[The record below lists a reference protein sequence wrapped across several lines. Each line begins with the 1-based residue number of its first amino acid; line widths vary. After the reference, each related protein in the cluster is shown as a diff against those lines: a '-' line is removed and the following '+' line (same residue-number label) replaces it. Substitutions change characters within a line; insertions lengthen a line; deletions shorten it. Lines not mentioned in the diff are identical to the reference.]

1 VSSASDADYYRLR
14 TEWLRFKSQLFD
26 AGTGLPALP
35 AVIDAVRRLAEA
47 RGALDVVYLDLGR
60 SAWHEAKL
68 GFAAFDDGVREFAR
82 LLGGLRGAELGPE
95 DVVCVYT
102 VRSDRFLV
110 FQPVLR
116 EGEGDAGPAASCE
129 RLLRAVRRRVHDAP
143 AASVLR
149 AVRVRAGYGRTRE
162 TPMVRAER
170 SLQQAVAE
178 AILMVLAQRES
189 ADAARLDEL
198 HRLIAG
204 RRLKSAFHPV
214 VRLADGQVVGHEAL
228 TRPVDVLG
236 FDSVEDL
243 FAFAETTEYL
253 LEFERLCRHTAIG
266 ATPAVPALGLLFLN
280 ASPRAVQDPDWSN
293 GGMDRLLREHGLSPG
308 DVVVEITER
317 TAVGRLDV
325 FQAALKGFKE
335 RGYRVAVDDMG
346 AGYASLQSLAAVEP
360 DFLKFDTSLV
370 RDIDASSIKRGLLE
384 SLRALA
390 EKIHAQVIAEG
401 VEREE
406 ERRTLIELGIELG
419 QGYLF
424 HPDGALR

>member
-1 VSSASDADYYRLR
+1 MTTSSDADYYRLR

-35 AVIDAVRRLAEA
+35 AVIDAVRRLAGA

-60 SAWHEAKL
+60 PGGHEAKR

-82 LLGGLRGAELGPE
+82 LLAGLRGAEIGPE
-95 DVVCVYT
+95 DVVCLYT

-116 EGEGDAGPAASCE
+116 DGGGGPAESRE
-129 RLLRAVRRRVHDAP
+129 RLLRAVRRKVGEAP
-143 AASVLR
+143 ASSMLHALR
-149 AVRVRAGYGRTRE
+149 VWAGYGRTRE
-162 TPMVRAER
+162 TPMVRPER
-170 SLQQAVAE
+170 SIQQAVAE
-178 AILMVLAQRES
+178 AILMVLSQRES

-198 HRLIAG
+198 HQLIAG
-204 RRLKSAFHPV
+204 RRLRSAFHPV
-214 VRLADGQVVGHEAL
+214 VRLADASIVGHEAL
-228 TRPVDVLG
+228 TRPEGNLR

-253 LEFERLCRHTAIG
+253 IEFERLCRHTAIRS
-266 ATPAVPALGLLFLN
+266 TPAVPSLGLLFLN

-325 FQAALKGFKE
+325 FQGALKGFKE

-370 RDIDASSIKRGLLE
+370 RDIDRSSIKRGLLE
-384 SLRALA
+384 SLRTLA
-390 EKIHAQVIAEG
+390 EKIRAQVIAEG

-424 HPDGALR
+424 HPQGALR